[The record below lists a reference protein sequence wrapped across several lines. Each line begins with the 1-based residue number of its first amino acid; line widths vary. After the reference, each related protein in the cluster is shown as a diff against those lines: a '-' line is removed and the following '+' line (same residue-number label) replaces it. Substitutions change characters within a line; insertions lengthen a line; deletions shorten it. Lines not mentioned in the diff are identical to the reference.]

1 MEPTGNQKGPR
12 KGAGPFPCAVAP
24 GPHFFRRSVLGI
36 PSSPGSLAGAT
47 PSTLQGGRESTGS
60 HELLVSAGRGSADS
74 SDNLP
79 EALCEEYCKTAVS
92 CQYSTLS
99 HHFRREACLKLE
111 RFKKKKK
118 KDTVVLA
125 SLLVWCQHR
134 VSLSLSALEN
144 AELLGGV
151 CACARR
157 GLRVPETSG
166 RSAWQSYR
174 TAPGHRATFWTHPR

>member
-1 MEPTGNQKGPR
+1 MDSSWSPQGTRRDPERVLGPSL
-12 KGAGPFPCAVAP
+12 CCSP

-118 KDTVVLA
+118 KILWFLQVCLFGA
-125 SLLVWCQHR
+125 STEYHCH
-134 VSLSLSALEN
+134 
-144 AELLGGV
+144 
-151 CACARR
+151 
-157 GLRVPETSG
+157 
-166 RSAWQSYR
+166 
-174 TAPGHRATFWTHPR
+174 